1 MLQSFIKPFEFRA
14 NSDLTNKVAQINLI
28 YVSAHRLLTAQ
39 ALLFSLSLLAGALLK
54 VALNSFQH
62 LHFDGPL

>member
-28 YVSAHRLLTAQ
+28 IT
-39 ALLFSLSLLAGALLK
+39 F
-54 VALNSFQH
+54 
-62 LHFDGPL
+62 PLIGY